1 MARRNESL
9 NLPAPCQVVCSG
21 VVDQK
26 VKVSNVAGHEMTL
39 EADEDGNILVG
50 GVKLMM
56 RDKMTSN
63 GVIHVIGKASPLVT
77 T

>member
-1 MARRNESL
+1 M
-9 NLPAPCQVVCSG
+9 
-21 VVDQK
+21 VDQK
-26 VKVSNVAGHEMTL
+26 VKVVNAAGHEMIL
-39 EADEDGNILVG
+39 EADEAGNILVG

-63 GVIHVIGKASPLVT
+63 GVIHVIGKASSLIT